1 MEKFARK
8 LKEIGFVE
16 SMQDCF
22 DVVPMPKMK
31 REEIIEARRE
41 AVWACLNERM
51 GKDPKLA
58 EEFAKAAI
66 DLAKDMLLNVLKV
79 DYKLDYGQAAPST
92 GKIIGGILDMLFD
105 DKEEN

>member
-22 DVVPMPKMK
+22 DVVPMPKME
-31 REEIIEARRE
+31 REKIKEARRE

-51 GKDPKLA
+51 DKDQKLA
-58 EEFAKAAI
+58 EEFANAAL
-66 DLAKDMLLNVLKV
+66 DLAKDVLLDVLEV